1 MKTSSITLYG
11 YDFENKEA
19 EQKVEIQF
27 EGIFKGGFFSSEPEK
42 FKVNYCLLSPIFIK
56 VSDLYTDVTEQL
68 ALALGLEVGDV
79 ELECD
84 IVQVVEENEITEP
97 LFI

>member
-1 MKTSSITLYG
+1 MKTSSVTLYG
-11 YDFENKEA
+11 YDFENKEV

-27 EGIFKGGFFSSEPEK
+27 EGIFKGGFFSPGK

-68 ALALGLEVGDV
+68 AIALGLEVGDV